1 MNEQHPDSGTGSG
14 KGESGAST
22 PDEQTSLSESVQYS
36 PSGRR
41 ITRKLGR
48 PAVGKPEQVRLS
60 ESERAIALELG
71 KGILAKG
78 VRVALTRVQ
87 AQDVQEGLD
96 PDLGPQLMDILRSTW
111 SAENPD
117 ALQPPTT
124 EQLTELLASLRK
136 IKPRAWTPGSKL
148 SAEASATADEL
159 GSGDVDEGIRIA
171 LAAAQFLGIET
182 ARKMA
187 PNGTGTARKRR

>member
-60 ESERAIALELG
+60 ETERAIALELG
-71 KGILAKG
+71 NGILAKG
-78 VRVALTRVQ
+78 VRVALTRAQ
-87 AQDVQEGLD
+87 AQQVQEGPD
-96 PDLGPQLMDILRSTW
+96 PELGQQLMDLLRSTW
-111 SAENPD
+111 AAENPD
-117 ALQPPTT
+117 AQHPPTI
-124 EQLTELLASLRK
+124 EQLTTLLASMKK
-136 IKPRAWTPGSKL
+136 IKPRATTSGSKL
-148 SAEASATADEL
+148 SAEAAATATEL
-159 GSGDVDEGIRIA
+159 GDGDVDEGIRIA